1 MKQRIFII
9 LFLFNLLQCNGQTDS
24 TVVRFVYHIYA
35 EGGMI
40 GSLLYPGA
48 FAGTGLQINHRKKQ
62 KQNGTDLIITG
73 YAAADINWYHHPQF
87 NDNIYLT
94 LEWRNRRTRPGGLFW
109 EYSAGPGLSRTFT
122 GGTVYTVS
130 DQGAVKV
137 EKNAGY
143 TYALLTAGEKL
154 GYDLSFH
161 KKVQLA
167 FSLKMSIIMMFPYNS
182 TIYFRPVL
190 QAGVSYCPQFQRQE
204 SANKK

>member
-9 LFLFNLLQCNGQTDS
+9 LFLFSFLQCNGQADS
-24 TVVRFVYHIYA
+24 TVVRLVNHLYA

-40 GSLLYPGA
+40 GTLIYPGA
-48 FAGTGLQINHRKKQ
+48 FIGTGLQISNRNKQ
-62 KQNGTDLIITG
+62 KRDGSDLLITG

-94 LEWRNRRTRPGGLFW
+94 LEWRNRRTRSGGLFW

-122 GGTVYTVS
+122 GGTVYNVS

-137 EKNAGY
+137 EKIAGY

-154 GYDLSFH
+154 GYDMSSH
-161 KKVQLA
+161 GKVPIS

-190 QAGVSYCPQFQRQE
+190 QAGISYCPQFLNQE